1 MTKVLNS
8 TKNIVI
14 GVAKRTPQAQFNIR
28 MDAELYKKY
37 RAYCQE
43 NGLDPVLQ
51 IINYIQRLVQTQF
64 NVQEKLWEVMRKE
77 D

>member
-1 MTKVLNS
+1 MTK
-8 TKNIVI
+8 K
-14 GVAKRTPQAQFNIR
+14 APQAQFNIR
-28 MDAELYKKY
+28 LDAELYRKY
-37 RAYCQE
+37 RAYCAD

-51 IINYIQRLVQTQF
+51 IINYIQRLVRTQF

>member
-1 MTKVLNS
+1 MINS
-8 TKNIVI
+8 SKNLVNA
-14 GVAKRTPQAQFNIR
+14 VAKKPPQAQFNIR
-28 MDAELYKKY
+28 MDAELYRKY
-37 RAYCQE
+37 RSYCEE

>member
-1 MTKVLNS
+1 MINS
-8 TKNIVI
+8 SKNLVNA
-14 GVAKRTPQAQFNIR
+14 VAKKAPQAQFNIR

-51 IINYIQRLVQTQF
+51 IINYIQRLVQTRF
-64 NVQEKLWEVMRKE
+64 NVQDKLWEVMRKE